1 MLVYLSPSG
10 LHVRSTQQWTQCCPH
25 ASPAERKRLWR
36 DCRSTIN
43 SSRKQNPENHKS
55 KACTVKSCCSVAP
68 QSSAL
73 RNCELNA
80 TLKRWH
86 RRSEVKKTRPV
97 LQTTS
102 TDAPWIVLDYF
113 CFYCYVCLSSCCK
126 YCVCR
131 VWVIPFELAF
141 EWKTVFSW
149 VAWYG
154 NSGMWFNSLKS
165 VKT

>member
-1 MLVYLSPSG
+1 MLVSFSPSG

-55 KACTVKSCCSVAP
+55 KACTVKSCCSVVP

-86 RRSEVKKTRPV
+86 GRSEVKKTRPV
-97 LQTTS
+97 LQT
-102 TDAPWIVLDYF
+102 DASWIVLDYF
-113 CFYCYVCLSSCCK
+113 CFYCYMFVRHL
-126 YCVCR
+126 V
-131 VWVIPFELAF
+131 VNTVFIEFELYLF
-141 EWKTVFSW
+141 EKLLNRRLTVFSW